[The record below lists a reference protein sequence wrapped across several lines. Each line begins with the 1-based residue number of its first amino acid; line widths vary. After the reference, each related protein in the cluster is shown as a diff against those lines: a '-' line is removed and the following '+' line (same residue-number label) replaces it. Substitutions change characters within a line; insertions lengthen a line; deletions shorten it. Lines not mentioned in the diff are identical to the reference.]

1 MRTVTTGDREFEFL
15 RWIAQTGTITVG
27 EATETYGTQHGLS
40 RSTVQTMLER
50 LHEKG
55 HLARRRIRGVFHYS
69 SPIGAA
75 ELLRQRV
82 GRFVDRA
89 LGGSVAPFVA
99 YLAEQEELSD
109 EEMRELEELVEKLQT
124 RRSGS

>member
-1 MRTVTTGDREFEFL
+1 MRRATTGDREFEFL
-15 RWIAQTGTITVG
+15 RWIAQTGTTTVG
-27 EATETYGTQHGLS
+27 EATEAYGAEHELS

-69 SPIGAA
+69 SPVGAS

-82 GRFVDRA
+82 RRFVDRA

-109 EEMRELEELVEKLQT
+109 EEIRELEELVEKLQT
-124 RRSGS
+124 RRPGA